1 MIFDLL
7 IFVFL
12 LFFLIKK
19 LKITKLNNEIIEK
32 SQFLI
37 KNIPIFKDNKYI
49 EYIKNPK
56 TKTFSI
62 LSYNILSQRY
72 MKRKEI
78 KSLEL
83 EKRIPKIIKEIKEEK
98 VDLFCLQES
107 TFEVYQ
113 KYLLNSF
120 NEYNIITYDN
130 AGSYLM
136 NVIGVKKKR
145 FEILS
150 ESKFDLSNNIID
162 ITGNRGI
169 INIKIKDKLFEDKII
184 SLFNVHFPWKP
195 IYEYQKARILNII
208 FEFILQNQ
216 NDIIIISGDF
226 NSIPNSVPIRMIY
239 YNDWINEF
247 NDNKNYIG
255 NFIFSKSEIDLIK
268 EMRIKMRKREN
279 FRNTMNNIFNNSK
292 FVYEKYFLRSAYDE
306 YKKGDNYEKKSNYD
320 FLRFHPDYTN
330 YTNNFINTI
339 DYIIYS
345 KYLNKVKIL
354 KIPLI
359 SKDYLPNEIYPSDH
373 LKLYVEFEYTKK

>member
-1 MIFDLL
+1 M
-7 IFVFL
+7 

-19 LKITKLNNEIIEK
+19 LNITKLNNEIIEK

-37 KNIPIFKDNKYI
+37 KNIPIFKENKYI

-136 NVIGVKKKR
+136 NVIGVKKK
-145 FEILS
+145 
-150 ESKFDLSNNIID
+150 DL
-162 ITGNRGI
+162 
-169 INIKIKDKLFEDKII
+169 
-184 SLFNVHFPWKP
+184 
-195 IYEYQKARILNII
+195 
-208 FEFILQNQ
+208 
-216 NDIIIISGDF
+216 
-226 NSIPNSVPIRMIY
+226 
-239 YNDWINEF
+239 
-247 NDNKNYIG
+247 
-255 NFIFSKSEIDLIK
+255 
-268 EMRIKMRKREN
+268 
-279 FRNTMNNIFNNSK
+279 
-292 FVYEKYFLRSAYDE
+292 KY
-306 YKKGDNYEKKSNYD
+306 
-320 FLRFHPDYTN
+320 
-330 YTNNFINTI
+330 
-339 DYIIYS
+339 
-345 KYLNKVKIL
+345 
-354 KIPLI
+354 
-359 SKDYLPNEIYPSDH
+359 
-373 LKLYVEFEYTKK
+373 

>member
-19 LKITKLNNEIIEK
+19 LNITKLNNEIIEK

-37 KNIPIFKDNKYI
+37 KKIPIFTENKYI

-120 NEYNIITYDN
+120 NEYNILTYDN

-169 INIKIKDKLFEDKII
+169 INIKIKDKLFKDKII

-247 NDNKNYIG
+247 NDDKNYIG
-255 NFIFSKSEIDLIK
+255 NFIFTKNEIDLIK